1 MVSERASDIDHLFA
15 LAAKYGQTIAR
26 LRHGDIV
33 LDLIPRDLPAKIEK
47 DAPKELP
54 ESFDDLPVPNWLD
67 PSDQK
72 DTKENRQRAV
82 AAQEAADKEVFGES
96 IPSPDQ

>member
-1 MVSERASDIDHLFA
+1 LSDRVAELSNIFA

-33 LDLIPRDLPAKIEK
+33 LDLIPRDLPAKIDEK
-47 DAPKELP
+47 APKELP
-54 ESFDDLPVPNWLD
+54 ESFEDLTVPNWLD
-67 PSDQK
+67 PADQK
-72 DTKENRQRAV
+72 DTTENRKRAI

-96 IPSPDQ
+96 IPTPDQ